1 MKKTN
6 TLTEVQMHKV
16 LEIRDLTK
24 STYVLRME
32 RNKLE
37 FIPGQYI
44 SIGKAKTIDK
54 RDYSIYSSPDA
65 DYLEVLIR
73 EVRDGMVSKDLRKLN
88 PGDELEL
95 EGPFGFFQLK
105 KDEIKNR
112 KFYFIASGTGVSPF
126 HSMVQSYPKMNY
138 TLLHGVRYAEEAY
151 EKEHFSKG
159 NYVLSASREG
169 KGNFYGRVTDY
180 LNSNQVPKDCM
191 FYLCGNCDMIND
203 VFDILE
209 EQGVPSENIH
219 AEVYF

>member
-1 MKKTN
+1 MKKNN
-6 TLTEVQMHKV
+6 TLTEVQIHKV
-16 LEIRDLTK
+16 LEVRNLTK

-32 RNKLE
+32 RNNLE

-44 SIGKAKTIDK
+44 SIGKARTIDK
-54 RDYSIYSSPDA
+54 RDYSIYSSPTD
-65 DYLEVLIR
+65 DFLEVLIR
-73 EVRDGMVSKDLRKLN
+73 EVRDGMVSKDLKKMK

-105 KDEIKNR
+105 SDEVKER
-112 KFYFIASGTGVSPF
+112 KYYFIASGTGVSPF
-126 HSMVQSYPKMNY
+126 HSMVRKYPKLDFTM
-138 TLLHGVRYAEEAY
+138 LHGTSYAEEAY
-151 EKEHFSKG
+151 EREHFKKG
-159 NYVLSASREG
+159 KYVLCASREG
-169 KGNFYGRVTDY
+169 KGDFYGRVTDY
-180 LNSNQVPKDCM
+180 LNFNKAPKDSL